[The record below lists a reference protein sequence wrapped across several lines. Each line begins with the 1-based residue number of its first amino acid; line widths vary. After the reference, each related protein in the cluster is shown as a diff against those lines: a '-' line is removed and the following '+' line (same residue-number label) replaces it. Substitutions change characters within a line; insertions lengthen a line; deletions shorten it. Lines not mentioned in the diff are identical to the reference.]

1 MSYGV
6 QWPKLLLNPLIPWPS
21 LIIQESPLEKLKGGK
36 KSNKTNARAGKFI
49 LFVRNAVLD
58 DPTGCEL
65 LLGYIDLKYLSG
77 LIFKSVL
84 DCWQV
89 YRIMGLIGCLYFT
102 GYKWNLWL

>member
-1 MSYGV
+1 M
-6 QWPKLLLNPLIPWPS
+6 
-21 LIIQESPLEKLKGGK
+21 
-36 KSNKTNARAGKFI
+36 
-49 LFVRNAVLD
+49 LD

-89 YRIMGLIGCLYFT
+89 YRIMGLIACLDFT